1 MPNKRT
7 FDLALL
13 VVLLAAPA
21 KGLVKIA
28 ARRWSNEGQGRL
40 ALVGDVVKVSL

>member
-13 VVLLAAPA
+13 VGLLIVPA

-28 ARRWSNEGQGRL
+28 ARRWSNEDKGQLGL
-40 ALVGDVVKVSL
+40 LGDVVKVSF

>member
-7 FDLALL
+7 FDLALI
-13 VVLLAAPA
+13 VGLLIVPA

-28 ARRWSNEGQGRL
+28 ARRWSNESKGTL